1 VQEIILRTLL
11 LLLILPSAFLAA
23 PQDDV
28 VFRSGVSLVRVDAE
42 VQDAHGQLVTNLKQ
56 QDFRLLDEG
65 AAQNI
70 VNFSFE
76 EEPLDLIL
84 LFDIAGSMRGK
95 LLNVLRAVEL
105 GFGELHRGDR
115 VCVMAFGG
123 QPTELKP
130 FSADLNAVNEA
141 IVLKVPSLHFGGD
154 RKPDRAAD
162 AAALRFRREP
172 VTPRRR
178 AVLMITD
185 RVGLHASGDAGAIR
199 DLWQSDAVM
208 SELVLSGGQRTRILE
223 PGASIIPDKTGGATV
238 VAGAPGPA
246 FQDSVRRLRRRYTMY
261 YALPALTAGAERTIQ
276 VELSPAAASRV
287 PNARIRA
294 RTGYVVQ
301 AK

>member
-1 VQEIILRTLL
+1 LRTLL
-11 LLLILPSAFLAA
+11 LLLTLPGAFLAA

-42 VQDAHGQLVTNLKQ
+42 AQDSRGQLLTNLKKE
-56 QDFRLLDEG
+56 DFRVLDEG
-65 AAQNI
+65 VEQPI

-84 LFDIAGSMRGK
+84 FFDIAGSMRGK
-95 LLNVLRAVEL
+95 LLNVFRAVEL

-123 QPTELKP
+123 QAMELKP
-130 FSADLNAVNEA
+130 FSDDLNAVNEA
-141 IVLKVPSLHFGGD
+141 IVLKIPPLHFGGD
-154 RKPDRAAD
+154 WKPDRAAD
-162 AAALRFRREP
+162 EAALRFRREP
-172 VTPRRR
+172 VTQRRR

-185 RVGLHASGDAGAIR
+185 RVGSRTSGDAGAIR
-199 DLWQSDAVM
+199 DLWQSNAVL
-208 SELVLSGGQRTRILE
+208 SELVLGGGQQIRILE
-223 PGASIIPDKTGGATV
+223 PGASMIPDKTGGATV

-261 YALPALTAGAERTIQ
+261 YALPAAAAGAERTIQ
-276 VELSPAAASRV
+276 AELSPAAASRV
-287 PNARIRA
+287 PNARVRA